1 MDALSSK
8 MERPSMPS
16 DSSAPIAITI
26 RREAAADADAIRS
39 LTARAF
45 AGLAYSDGTEP
56 LVIDALRGAN
66 ALVVSLVAI
75 LDGHVVGHVAFSPA
89 LSPATGWCALGP
101 ISVEPSLQRRGI
113 GARLIDAGLR
123 MLRERGAHGCVL
135 VGDHRYYRRFGFVA
149 TPDLAPPA
157 QPAEHFQILPFGES
171 VPVAPFAFHP
181 AFSIR
186 P

>member
-1 MDALSSK
+1 
-8 MERPSMPS
+8 MPS
-16 DSSAPIAITI
+16 DSPAPMAITI
-26 RREAAADADAIRS
+26 RREVAGDADAIRS

-45 AGLAYSDGTEP
+45 AGLPFSDGTEP

-66 ALVVSLVAI
+66 ALVVSLVAT
-75 LDGHVVGHVAFSPA
+75 LDEHVVGHVAFSPA
-89 LSPATGWCALGP
+89 LSPAMGWFALGP
-101 ISVEPSLQRRGI
+101 VSVEPSLQRRGI
-113 GARLIDAGLR
+113 GARLIEAGLR

-135 VGDHRYYRRFGFVA
+135 IGDHRYYRRFGFVGA
-149 TPDLAPPA
+149 PDLAPPS
-157 QPAEHFQILPFGES
+157 QPAQHFQILPFGEP